1 MRLFLDTNIFIAAV
15 TDEPDTGAVAANLL
29 EGDHG
34 FLTSTMNLME
44 LRSVLTKKQRL
55 ELSRAEAIQD
65 EITADVRV
73 VIPDASDM
81 MDANRLQRET
91 LLYPLDCLILAC
103 AQGHNADLVSFDSEL
118 QDAGALAPENLDA
131 SELEDESDD
140 N

>member
-15 TDEPDTGAVAANLL
+15 TDEPETGALAVELL
-29 EGDHG
+29 DSDHE

-55 ELSRAEAIQD
+55 ELPRAEAIQD

-103 AQGHNADLVSFDSEL
+103 AQSHDAELVSFDSEL
-118 QDAGALAPENLDA
+118 QEAGTLAPTDCL
-131 SELEDESDD
+131 
-140 N
+140 

>member
-1 MRLFLDTNIFIAAV
+1 
-15 TDEPDTGAVAANLL
+15 
-29 EGDHG
+29 
-34 FLTSTMNLME
+34 MNLME

-55 ELSRAEAIQD
+55 KQSQTEAIQD

-103 AQGHNADLVSFDSEL
+103 AQSHDGELVSFDSEL
-118 QDAGALAPENLDA
+118 QEAGAIPPQDI
-131 SELEDESDD
+131 S
-140 N
+140 

>member
-15 TDEPDTGAVAANLL
+15 TDEPDTGTVAVELL
-29 EGDHG
+29 DTDHE

-65 EITADVRV
+65 EITADVQV

-103 AQGHNADLVSFDSEL
+103 TQGHDAELVSFDSEL
-118 QDAGALAPENLDA
+118 RESGASAPQDYL
-131 SELEDESDD
+131 
-140 N
+140 

>member
-15 TDEPDTGAVAANLL
+15 TDEPDTGTVAVELL
-29 EGDHG
+29 DSDHE

-55 ELSRAEAIQD
+55 KLSRAEAIQD

-103 AQGHNADLVSFDSEL
+103 AQGHDAELVSFDSEL
-118 QDAGALAPENLDA
+118 R
-131 SELEDESDD
+131 ESDACAPQD
-140 N
+140 CL